1 METSKGGNKLILPA
15 AVVVIL
21 ILVAVAAGLY
31 LSKGSSSTTTV
42 TSTVSNGGS
51 GSSSVNTGS
60 NTVIPIVAAE
70 NFWGNL
76 VTQLAGVH
84 GNVTSIVSDPN
95 TDPHQYASNP
105 ADAKLI
111 ANAKMVIL
119 NGMQYDTW
127 ASQLVNSSATPG
139 QVVLTAQNIVGLK
152 DVPATYANVN
162 PHLWYSPWYVN
173 DTVHAMYNA
182 LVSMDSQDKAYFT
195 ANYATLNA
203 SLYSTYMSKED
214 AMRAQYGGPSTVTQE
229 VLRQYAG
236 PNGTPTNIEATES
249 IVQFFA
255 NATGLNILTPVAF
268 MFAVAE
274 GNDPSPADIATFEQQ
289 LTAGN
294 SSNPGGIGC
303 LEYNIQTVMPVTQ
316 TIKQVATQ
324 YEVPIADV
332 SETLQPPG
340 FTFQE
345 WQAGEVA
352 QLQNCLNSVALGNLP
367 PHLQSATAVLQSE
380 SIASQYQ
387 APIAWPWATRLQ

>member
-1 METSKGGNKLILPA
+1 M
-15 AVVVIL
+15 
-21 ILVAVAAGLY
+21 
-31 LSKGSSSTTTV
+31 
-42 TSTVSNGGS
+42 
-51 GSSSVNTGS
+51 
-60 NTVIPIVAAE
+60 IPIVAAE

-95 TDPHQYASNP
+95 TDPHQYQSNP
-105 ADAKLI
+105 ADAELI

-152 DVPATYANVN
+152 DVPATYANIN

-182 LVSMDSQDKAYFT
+182 LVKIDPTDTSYFN
-195 ANYATLNA
+195 AQYA
-203 SLYSTYMSKED
+203 SLNSSLYQTYMKQED
-214 AMRAQYGGPSTVTQE
+214 AMRAKYGGPSTVTQE
-229 VLRQYAG
+229 VLRYYT
-236 PNGTPTNIEATES
+236 GTNTTIEATES

-255 NATGLNILTPVAF
+255 NATGLNIATPVPF

-274 GNDPSPADIATFEQQ
+274 GNDPTPADIATMEQQ
-289 LTAGN
+289 LSAGN
-294 SSNPGGIGC
+294 ATIGC

-316 TIKQVATQ
+316 TIKQVADQ
-324 YEVPIADV
+324 YQVPIADI

-340 FTFQE
+340 LTFQQ
-345 WQAGEVA
+345 WQGGEVA

-367 PHLQSATAVLQSE
+367 AHLQTATPVAQATK
-380 SIASQYQ
+380 SISSQYQ
-387 APIAWPWATRLQ
+387 VPIAERWTAHPQ